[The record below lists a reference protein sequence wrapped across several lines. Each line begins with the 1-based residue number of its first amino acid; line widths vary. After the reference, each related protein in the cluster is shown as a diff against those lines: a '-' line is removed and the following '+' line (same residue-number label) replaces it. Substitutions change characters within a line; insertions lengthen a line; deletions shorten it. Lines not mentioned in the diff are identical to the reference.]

1 MRECNKIAE
10 YAQDTSSDCIYFVPT
25 DCNWEEMVTCSITD
39 ASFGNDKVLIKDEF
53 ESNRSQQGYII
64 ALGSPDISNAET
76 AVIHPICW
84 SSTTIRP
91 A

>member
-10 YAQDTSSDCIYFVPT
+10 YAQDTSTNGIYFAPT
-25 DCNWEEMVTCSITD
+25 DCNWEAMVTCSITD
-39 ASFGNDKVLIKDEF
+39 TSFGNDKVLINDEF

-64 ALGSPDISNAET
+64 AFGQPDVINAEQ

-84 SSTTIRP
+84 SSPTIRR